1 MKELLISSKT
11 NPIKCHFA
19 FEEGVMMTQI
29 LDERLRYSYLTSWP
43 STRSWW
49 VWQAGETHA
58 ERTSNYV
65 YLCLILH
72 GSKLAKIRDETEM
85 WSCGGRSPR
94 HSRRKKCG
102 AWSCTPARVGFG
114 AELRSIRSYELVW
127 ESRGRVAA
135 TAGVC
140 SSKPDK
146 IWSNSSPSKYLRG
159 SNKGPRMLNLSIFP
173 ENSFSCVCLWA
184 VPIGLCHLKVY
195 VCLPAPLYWYSGM
208 VNGRNYGP

>member
-1 MKELLISSKT
+1 MFQLFEPWKNYSFPPRRTQLSVILHLKKASWWRKSWTDDYDTAIWHPDHLPGVGEFDKQAKHMQ
-11 NPIKCHFA
+11 NAHPIMCTCVLSFMVPSWRKF
-19 FEEGVMMTQI
+19 GT
-29 LDERLRYSYLTSWP
+29 RLR
-43 STRSWW
+43 
-49 VWQAGETHA
+49 
-58 ERTSNYV
+58 
-65 YLCLILH
+65 
-72 GSKLAKIRDETEM
+72 
-85 WSCGGRSPR
+85 CGGRSPR
-94 HSRRKKCG
+94 HSRWKKCG

-173 ENSFSCVCLWA
+173 ENSTLASVSELCLSA
-184 VPIGLCHLKVY
+184 YVISRCTYVPRSIVLV
-195 VCLPAPLYWYSGM
+195 
-208 VNGRNYGP
+208 